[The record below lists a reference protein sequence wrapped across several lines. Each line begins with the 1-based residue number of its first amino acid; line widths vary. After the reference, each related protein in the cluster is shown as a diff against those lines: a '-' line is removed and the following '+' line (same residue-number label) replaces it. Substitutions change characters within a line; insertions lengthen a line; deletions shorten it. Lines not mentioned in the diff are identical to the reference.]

1 MAITASEWRA
11 PYLDSMGGG
20 GETVTARRATRG
32 SREHSQIPAAPSRA
46 DGLQSEGP
54 PPLPLPPQARPR
66 LGGGRGR
73 APDPFAPLPRRARPR
88 RLGLLQVER
97 GMAW

>member
-11 PYLDSMGGG
+11 AYLDSMGGG
-20 GETVTARRATRG
+20 GEAVTARRATRG
-32 SREHSQIPAAPSRA
+32 CREHAQFPAAPSRA
-46 DGLQSEGP
+46 DGSQFEGP
-54 PPLPLPPQARPR
+54 AHLPLPLQARPR
-66 LGGGRGR
+66 LGDGRGR

-97 GMAW
+97 GMA